1 MKNLLIIASLIGILF
16 SSNRPYVVVLGIAQD
31 GGLPHAGCDKTCCKG
46 LWETNEGEKVSCIG
60 VVDPRTKQSWLIDAT
75 PDLPEQLRTLTP
87 VSYTHQPLPTIYSV

>member
-46 LWETNEGEKVSCIG
+46 LWETNGGEKVSCIG
-60 VVDPRTKQSWLIDAT
+60 VVDPRTKKLADRRHTGSS
-75 PDLPEQLRTLTP
+75 RTI
-87 VSYTHQPLPTIYSV
+87 THTYS